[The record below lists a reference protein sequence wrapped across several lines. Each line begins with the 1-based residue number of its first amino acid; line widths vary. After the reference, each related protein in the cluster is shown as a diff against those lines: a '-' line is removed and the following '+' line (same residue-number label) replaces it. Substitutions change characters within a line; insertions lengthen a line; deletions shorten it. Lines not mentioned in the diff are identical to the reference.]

1 MLRGLSNY
9 TYYNYAG
16 GVTTSMTRVGYTGD
30 YLASYNEYSPNLH
43 FKTKSEDANGIE
55 TEYAYNNATRTLASV
70 ENAYGTTQAYGY
82 NADNDRV
89 VQTYIHNMDAMWYA
103 YQNGQLST
111 LTRKSFLTS
120 DGETVTGPFWQQ
132 YALAYDAFGNTTQV
146 SVSGSTDGSAYT
158 TPVML
163 ASYAYENNTNG
174 RLAQMTYGNGETVSY
189 TYDLFDRKTA
199 ETYNDGA
206 ITYHYEYDAEGS
218 LAGQYATDAAGATTE
233 QYSYEYD
240 SLGRLIRSKELDGSG
255 SMVQRTEHLYDTSNR
270 LTAQNWMFANGASFG
285 QDYTYSDGADGD
297 GTLTTLSNSA
307 SVDGTSFAPSVTY
320 TYSPLRQVE
329 RKTTD
334 NMFYRAYSYHAIGT
348 ERKTAQVEFMN
359 YRRPDDSL
367 ILGYQYMYDAMG
379 NVSAVYKS
387 NATGTDTNPTW
398 TYTYDGLGQLTAAT
412 DADAG
417 YSYAYTYDTAG
428 NIRSATASGQNSV
441 NKTFSYANAAWPDLL
456 TSVTVGGT
464 TKSITYQTSESG
476 NLTGNP
482 LTYYN
487 GTDYTFGWGKG
498 TQLTSAT
505 TNSATTTYAYDM
517 SGVRSSKTV
526 GTTKYEFTTLSGLV
540 MQQTWGGKALYFLYD
555 DSNQPYALVYKSS
568 ATATP
573 ALYYYLLNV
582 QGDVVA
588 LMNASGTIVARY
600 SYDPWGVPTVMNSS
614 GTVMEQSTFIGN
626 INPLRYRGY
635 YYDTETGFYYL
646 QSRYYDPAI
655 GRFISADTYASTG
668 QGFIGCNMFAY
679 CGNNPMNYSD
689 PSGRLFFTLLGAV
702 TGAITGYIDAKVAGE
717 DPMKGLKAGAAA
729 GAIAGAGIDIGVAV
743 TALTGGSGIGAGV
756 AIAGIFGAAGAV
768 VGTGIAN
775 DWKGSK
781 NGEDIRYQYIGSAI
795 AGGIAN
801 VISFGLGP
809 VNGEIVKGSVRE
821 VVFMICFEGMK
832 NFTDNAIYGGAIS
845 AFTTFMNREISSM
858 PLKPSEPVIQI
869 S

>member
-1 MLRGLSNY
+1 MQEERLHKLSNY
-9 TYYNYAG
+9 NSYNYAG
-16 GVTTSMTRVGYTGD
+16 GVTNSITRVGYTGD

-43 FKTKSEDANGIE
+43 FKTKSEDVNGIE

-103 YQNGQLST
+103 YQNGQLSA

-199 ETYNDGA
+199 ETYNDGV

-218 LAGQYATDAAGATTE
+218 LAGQYATDANGATTE

-240 SLGRLIRSKELDGSG
+240 NLGRLIHSKELDGSG
-255 SMVQRTEHLYDTSNR
+255 NMVQRTEHLYDTSNR

-285 QDYTYSDGADGD
+285 QKYTYDAADD
-297 GTLTTLSNSA
+297 TLKKVETTTPLTGFS
-307 SVDGTSFAPSVTY
+307 PSVTY
-320 TYSPLRQVE
+320 TYNTLRQLT

-334 NMFYRAYSYHAIGT
+334 NLFYRAYSYRLLNGG
-348 ERKTAQVEFMN
+348 ERRSAQVEFMN
-359 YRRPDDSL
+359 YRRSDDNSL
-367 ILGYQYMYDAMG
+367 LLGYRYTYDEQG
-379 NVSAVYKS
+379 NISAVYKS

-412 DADAG
+412 DTDAG

-428 NIRSATASGQNSV
+428 NIRSATASGQNGV

-482 LTYYN
+482 ITYYN
-487 GTDYTFGWGKG
+487 GSDYTFTWSKG

-505 TNSATTTYAYDM
+505 MGDTEISYAYDM

-526 GTTKYEFTTLSGLV
+526 GGTTYTYTTLSGLV
-540 MQQTWGGKALYFLYD
+540 MQQTDGTQELYFLYD
-555 DSNQPYALVYKSS
+555 DSNQPYALVYKSG
-568 ATATP
+568 ATETP
-573 ALYYYLLNV
+573 SFYYYLLNV

-588 LMNASGTIVARY
+588 LMNASGEIVAEY
-600 SYDPWGVPTVMNSS
+600 QYDPWGVPTVMNSS

-655 GRFISADTYASTG
+655 GRFISADTFATTDCN
-668 QGFIGCNMFAY
+668 GFLSSNMFAY
-679 CGNNPMNYSD
+679 CENNPVMCSD
-689 PSGRLFFTLLGAV
+689 PVGELKMRFDAETLTVEAKLESDLDIGLYCGVQMFRIKGRVSSLVGLGFITAA
-702 TGAITGYIDAKVAGE
+702 TGGGT
-717 DPMKGLKAGAAA
+717 AAA
-729 GAIAGAGIDIGVAV
+729 AVAAYATLFSAADSGLSIAQYTTDIV
-743 TALTGGSGIGAGV
+743 
-756 AIAGIFGAAGAV
+756 
-768 VGTGIAN
+768 
-775 DWKGSK
+775 
-781 NGEDIRYQYIGSAI
+781 
-795 AGGIAN
+795 
-801 VISFGLGP
+801 
-809 VNGEIVKGSVRE
+809 
-821 VVFMICFEGMK
+821 
-832 NFTDNAIYGGAIS
+832 NAISIYKAQGNVYVSYTPPKGITDFLDYSSSVSNSSTINSKQQVFVRRTQYRQARRRSLRTSTVKRCGLRIS
-845 AFTTFMNREISSM
+845 RITWRRR
-858 PLKPSEPVIQI
+858 
-869 S
+869 